1 MAGLMKPVT
10 HLLLPFM
17 RYWLPDVAVRRR
29 KFLFCFKVQ
38 HPRNSHPV
46 PSFSLPF
53 EFPGGSFAITW
64 LFRGR
69 LLHYCRILASI
80 ASPPRSFPSWPPT
93 MWRLDLL
100 FFSILIYSISEHY
113 IFFLEKNRSA
123 ASEATCSILIWNL
136 LYYAAL
142 FILEMACAANFVTFF
157 TRHMLSWMNALLT
170 FVMPPRIVKKLPVLL
185 FHTVPLFLYL
195 NRIVQSKYWAYRPIF
210 SKSEVVCTLRWLT
223 AAILI
228 RFGVAFT
235 KKGLGWW
242 FGMLCTAHF
251 RNGQAWPNV
260 SWTDWSVDT

>member
-17 RYWLPDVAVRRR
+17 LYWLPDVAVRRR

-123 ASEATCSILIWNL
+123 ASEATCSISFGILLKWFVQLIL
-136 LYYAAL
+136 LHFLQGTCFQIWYIFHIWSGQYFAL
-142 FILEMACAANFVTFF
+142 VNCSYIYWLD
-157 TRHMLSWMNALLT
+157 L
-170 FVMPPRIVKKLPVLL
+170 VLL
-185 FHTVPLFLYL
+185 SL
-195 NRIVQSKYWAYRPIF
+195 
-210 SKSEVVCTLRWLT
+210 
-223 AAILI
+223 
-228 RFGVAFT
+228 
-235 KKGLGWW
+235 KKGLADGLACSALHTS
-242 FGMLCTAHF
+242 GMVKHGLTILELIGLSTLNYLMKETIRLVKVVRH
-251 RNGQAWPNV
+251 
-260 SWTDWSVDT
+260 SWLLIAGLAILWNLF

>member
-1 MAGLMKPVT
+1 MAGLMEPVT
-10 HLLLPFM
+10 HLLVSVM

-69 LLHYCRILASI
+69 LLHYCRILASV

-123 ASEATCSILIWNL
+123 ASEATCSISFGILLKWFVQLIL
-136 LYYAAL
+136 LHFLQGTCFHEWMPYWLLLCLLGLSRNCL
-142 FILEMACAANFVTFF
+142 FFCS
-157 TRHMLSWMNALLT
+157 TR
-170 FVMPPRIVKKLPVLL
+170 
-185 FHTVPLFLYL
+185 FH
-195 NRIVQSKYWAYRPIF
+195 S
-210 SKSEVVCTLRWLT
+210 SCTW
-223 AAILI
+223 IE
-228 RFGVAFT
+228 
-235 KKGLGWW
+235 
-242 FGMLCTAHF
+242 
-251 RNGQAWPNV
+251 
-260 SWTDWSVDT
+260 

>member
-69 LLHYCRILASI
+69 LLHYCRILASV

-157 TRHMLSWMNALLT
+157 HKAHA
-170 FVMPPRIVKKLPVLL
+170 FVNECSTDFCYASSDCQEIACSFVPHGSTLPVL
-185 FHTVPLFLYL
+185 
-195 NRIVQSKYWAYRPIF
+195 
-210 SKSEVVCTLRWLT
+210 E
-223 AAILI
+223 
-228 RFGVAFT
+228 
-235 KKGLGWW
+235 
-242 FGMLCTAHF
+242 
-251 RNGQAWPNV
+251 
-260 SWTDWSVDT
+260 

>member
-80 ASPPRSFPSWPPT
+80 ASPPRSFRSWPPT

-113 IFFLEKNRSA
+113 IFFSGEKPKCCIRSNLFNPHLEFV
-123 ASEATCSILIWNL
+123 IL
-136 LYYAAL
+136 
-142 FILEMACAANFVTFF
+142 C
-157 TRHMLSWMNALLT
+157 
-170 FVMPPRIVKKLPVLL
+170 
-185 FHTVPLFLYL
+185 
-195 NRIVQSKYWAYRPIF
+195 
-210 SKSEVVCTLRWLT
+210 CTLYSWN
-223 AAILI
+223 
-228 RFGVAFT
+228 
-235 KKGLGWW
+235 GL
-242 FGMLCTAHF
+242 C
-251 RNGQAWPNV
+251 
-260 SWTDWSVDT
+260 S

>member
-1 MAGLMKPVT
+1 MEPVT
-10 HLLLPFM
+10 HLLVSVM
-17 RYWLPDVAVRRR
+17 RYWLPDVVLFSVVRRQN
-29 KFLFCFKVQ
+29 FLFCFKVP

-46 PSFSLPF
+46 PSFSLPY

-113 IFFLEKNRSA
+113 IFSGEKPKCCIRSNLFN
-123 ASEATCSILIWNL
+123 LIWN
-136 LYYAAL
+136 
-142 FILEMACAANFVTFF
+142 FVEMVCAANFVTFF

-170 FVMPPRIVKKLPVLL
+170 FVMSPRIVNKLPVLL

-195 NRIVQSKYWAYRPIF
+195 NIMVQSKYWAYRPIF